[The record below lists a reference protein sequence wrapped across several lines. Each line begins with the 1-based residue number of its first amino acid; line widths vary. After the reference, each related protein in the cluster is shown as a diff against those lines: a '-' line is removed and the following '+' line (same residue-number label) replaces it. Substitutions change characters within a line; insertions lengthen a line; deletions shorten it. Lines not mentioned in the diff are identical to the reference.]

1 MIVSV
6 LVHVSLVSTFCA
18 LFWTQHSETVRLQS
32 DWPDCVYTLLC
43 EVVSCPRRNTSER
56 VWYWAFH
63 YKVQSV
69 DWEGGNHRV
78 LFYLNREWHSFARFF
93 PLQLHVNIH
102 LYILHRVLSLF
113 NLLNTWWYHTITSA
127 SISNNQLW
135 HINSQLQ
142 EKRSQLCS
150 LKKVTIE

>member
-1 MIVSV
+1 MVNFYFTFKNRPRNDSFSSCSCFT
-6 LVHVSLVSTFCA
+6 SLN
-18 LFWTQHSETVRLQS
+18 
-32 DWPDCVYTLLC
+32 LLC
-43 EVVSCPRRNTSER
+43 TFLDTTFRNSKVTVWLAWLWPGLTGLTSHFCVVVRCPRRNSSER

-78 LFYLNREWHSFARFF
+78 LFYLNREWHSFASFF

-102 LYILHRVLSLF
+102 LYILHRVVSLL

-127 SISNNQLW
+127 SNFQ
-135 HINSQLQ
+135 
-142 EKRSQLCS
+142 
-150 LKKVTIE
+150 